1 MQSQK
6 PLRRLLALALFG
18 AAVSAYAQVI
28 TLSGV
33 VLDVN
38 THREIRGVNITIK
51 DEKLGTSSDMG
62 GRYSLRLPSLDRKYV
77 VVFRHV
83 GYEPREIPIDALLTM
98 KQVYLQPRVI
108 QLPDVEVEAEGVGR
122 MDIAKDLPQPVSVID
137 AKSFEIRGYVDAGDL
152 LKTDHSVQVEEELS
166 GKKTVSIRGGNPDE
180 VVVMYNGVKM
190 NNAYDNVSDLSL
202 IDLEDIESFQVIK
215 GSNTALY
222 GPEAFSGV
230 INIVPKTEQDYNL
243 RFQQRVGTYRSGNWG
258 LHFHQKLDA
267 LNLSYSFKQ
276 GGTQRKFV
284 GDVEGDKSLENSS
297 QHHTANL
304 LYNLS
309 PNSQG
314 VPAKSLGVMFLN
326 TSLTYDNQRDAETQS
341 NLDQLLSFKYNG
353 GLSVL
358 KEMELTLSLRRQ
370 KEEIAL
376 ADVFSR
382 DIEDR
387 NLQGNVEKRMQFGK
401 IEWLLGYQLQQ
412 DDLHFRDDDSPAMR
426 RRHHG
431 FISIAKLQNATG
443 ESSSS
448 RFDIDMSLRHDR
460 LRDEQLQVILPA
472 VSNNIDQ
479 SVTLNEFR
487 ENNWNETTFKMAFT
501 LSGSK
506 KDLAYSSSMSFGGNV
521 KFPTLFQQVS
531 APDLLT
537 SDRFTPRLQ
546 PEKNNSLELS
556 ANVSRDVRGKSAI
569 YGWAVS
575 GNYFQNNYTNKF
587 REFSI
592 PGLAF
597 ALYDNSPDARI
608 SGFEATTSLFL
619 FRKKLTVSTGLSRYF
634 ISEKVAFAFKA
645 DLKRTLNVL
654 IDHAGYSFQL
664 HWFKEGEQA
673 GVIRQQKPEG
683 GSEVRFAEVILPAYS
698 NLDLHLSKSF
708 TIGKLKLFGN
718 ASARN
723 LLNAEEVVLEGIAIR
738 DRRYYLTFGAQY

>member
-1 MQSQK
+1 MQSQNS
-6 PLRRLLALALFG
+6 LLRLLTLAVFG
-18 AAVSAYAQVI
+18 AAVAAYAQVI

-38 THREIRGVNITIK
+38 THREIRGVNIVIK
-51 DEKLGTSSDMG
+51 GTQLGTSSDMG
-62 GRYSLRLPSLDRKYV
+62 GRYSLRLPGIDRSYV
-77 VVFRHV
+77 VMFRHV
-83 GYEPREIPIDALLTM
+83 GYEPREIPLDALLTM

-108 QLPDVEVEAEGVGR
+108 QLPDVEVEAEGVKR

-137 AKSFEIRGYVDAGDL
+137 AKTFEIRGYVDAGDL

-166 GKKTVSIRGGNPDE
+166 GKKTISIRGGNPDE
-180 VVVMYNGVKM
+180 VVVVYNGVKM

-202 IDLEDIESFQVIK
+202 IDLEDIESFQIIK

-230 INIVPKTEQDYNL
+230 INIVPKIQQDYNL
-243 RFQQRVGTYRSGNWG
+243 RFQQRLGTYRSGNWG
-258 LHFHQKLDA
+258 LHLYQKLDD
-267 LNLSYSFKQ
+267 LNLAYGFKQ
-276 GGTQRKFV
+276 GGTQRNFV
-284 GDVEGDKSLENSS
+284 DDAEGNNGLENTS

-304 LYNLS
+304 IYNLPS
-309 PNSQG
+309 SG
-314 VPAKSLGVMFLN
+314 EGKPAQSIGVMFLN
-326 TSLTYDNQRDAETQS
+326 TSLDYENRRDDETQS
-341 NLDQLLSFKYNG
+341 NLDQLLSIKYNG
-353 GLSVL
+353 GLPLL
-358 KEMELTLSLRRQ
+358 KDVGLALSLRRQ
-370 KEEIAL
+370 REDLVL
-376 ADVFSR
+376 ANTFSR
-382 DIEDR
+382 DIDDR
-387 NLQGNVEKRMQFGK
+387 SLQANVEKSVRFGK
-401 IEWLLGYQLQQ
+401 LEWLLGYQLQQ
-412 DDLHFRDDDSPAMR
+412 DDLHFRGDDSPAMR

-431 FISIAKLQNATG
+431 FIAIAKIHNAAG
-443 ESSSS
+443 IDASST
-448 RFDIDMSLRHDR
+448 FDIDMSLRHDR
-460 LRDEQLQVILPA
+460 LHDEQLKLILPG
-472 VSNNIDQ
+472 VSDNVDQ
-479 SVTLNEFR
+479 GLTLNAFR

-501 LSGSK
+501 LAGSK
-506 KDLAYSSSMSFGGNV
+506 KDMTYNTSMSFGGNV

-537 SDRFTPRLQ
+537 SDKFTPRLE
-546 PEKNNSLELS
+546 PERNSSLELS
-556 ANVSRDVRGKSAI
+556 ANMSRDVRGKSAI
-569 YGWAVS
+569 YGWALS

-608 SGFEATTSLFL
+608 SGFEATTSLFF
-619 FRKKLTVSTGLSRYF
+619 FRKKLTVSTGLSRYS

-708 TIGKLKLFGN
+708 TIGRLKLFGN

-723 LLNAEEVVLEGIAIR
+723 LLNAEDVVLEGIAIR

>member
-6 PLRRLLALALFG
+6 SLRHVLALALFG
-18 AAVSAYAQVI
+18 AAVAAYAQVI

-38 THREIRGVNITIK
+38 THREIRGVNIVIK
-51 DEKLGTSSDMG
+51 GTPLGASSDLG
-62 GRYSLRLPSLDRKYV
+62 GRYSLRLPGIDRSYV

-83 GYEPREIPIDALLTM
+83 GYEPREIHLDSLMTM
-98 KQVYLQPRVI
+98 KQVYMQPRVI
-108 QLPDVEVEAEGVGR
+108 QFPNVEVEAEGVKR

-137 AKSFEIRGYVDAGDL
+137 AKNFEIRGYVDAGDL
-152 LKTDHSVQVEEELS
+152 LKTDHSVQVEEDLS

-180 VVVMYNGVKM
+180 VVVVYNGVKM

-202 IDLEDIESFQVIK
+202 IDLEDIESFQIIK

-230 INIVPKTEQDYNL
+230 INIVPKIQQDYNL

-258 LHFHQKLDA
+258 LHLYQKVND
-267 LNLSYSFKQ
+267 LNLAYSFKQ
-276 GGTQRKFV
+276 GGTQRNFV
-284 GDVEGDKSLENSS
+284 DDAEGNSGLENTS

-304 LYNLS
+304 IYNLPS
-309 PNSQG
+309 G
-314 VPAKSLGVMFLN
+314 GEGKPAKSIGVMFLN
-326 TSLTYDNQRDAETQS
+326 TSLDYENRRDDETQS
-341 NLDQLLSFKYNG
+341 NLDQLLSIKYNG
-353 GLSVL
+353 GLPVL
-358 KEMELTLSLRRQ
+358 KDMELALSLRRQ
-370 KEEIAL
+370 REDL
-376 ADVFSR
+376 VLVNTFSR
-382 DIEDR
+382 DIDNR
-387 NLQGNVEKRMQFGK
+387 SLHANVEKSIQFGK
-401 IEWLLGYQLQQ
+401 LEWLLGYQLQQ
-412 DDLHFRDDDSPAMR
+412 DDLHFRGDDSPAMR

-431 FISIAKLQNATG
+431 FISIAKIHNAAG
-443 ESSSS
+443 IDAS
-448 RFDIDMSLRHDR
+448 RKFDIDMSLRHDR
-460 LRDEQLQVILPA
+460 LHDEQLQLILPA
-472 VSNNIDQ
+472 VSENADPGA
-479 SVTLNEFR
+479 TLNAFR

-506 KDLAYSSSMSFGGNV
+506 KDLAYNSSMSFGGNV

-537 SDRFTPRLQ
+537 ADKFTPRLE
-546 PEKNNSLELS
+546 PEKNSSLELS

-673 GVIRQQKPEG
+673 GVVRQQKPEG

-708 TIGKLKLFGN
+708 TIGRLKLFGN

>member
-1 MQSQK
+1 MQFQK
-6 PLRRLLALALFG
+6 SFRRLVTLALFG
-18 AAVSAYAQVI
+18 VAFAAYAQVI
-28 TLSGV
+28 TLSGI

-38 THREIRGVNITIK
+38 THREIRGVNIVIK
-51 DEKLGTSSDMG
+51 GTQLGTSSDLG
-62 GRYSLRLPSLDRKYV
+62 GRYSLRLPGLDRSYV

-98 KQVYLQPRVI
+98 KQVYMQPRVI
-108 QLPDVEVEAEGVGR
+108 QFPSVEVEAEGVKR
-122 MDIAKDLPQPVSVID
+122 MDIAKDLPQPVAVID

-180 VVVMYNGVKM
+180 VVVVYNGVKM

-202 IDLEDIESFQVIK
+202 IDLEDIESFQIIK

-230 INIVPKTEQDYNL
+230 INIVPKIQQDYNL

-258 LHFHQKLDA
+258 LHLYQKVND
-267 LNLSYSFKQ
+267 LNFAYSFKQ
-276 GGTQRKFV
+276 GGTQRNFV
-284 GDVEGDKSLENSS
+284 DDAEGNRGLENTS

-304 LYNLS
+304 IYNLPS
-309 PNSQG
+309 SSEG
-314 VPAKSLGVMFLN
+314 TPAKSIGVMFLN
-326 TSLTYDNQRDAETQS
+326 TSLDYENRRDDETQS
-341 NLDQLLSFKYNG
+341 NLDQLLSLKYNG
-353 GLSVL
+353 GLPLL
-358 KEMELTLSLRRQ
+358 KDMELALSLRRQ
-370 KEEIAL
+370 REDLAL
-376 ADVFSR
+376 ANIFSR
-382 DIEDR
+382 DIDDR
-387 NLQGNVEKRMQFGK
+387 SLHANAEKRLHFGK
-401 IEWLLGYQLQQ
+401 LEWLLGYQLQQ
-412 DDLHFRDDDSPAMR
+412 DDLHFRGDDSPAMR

-431 FISIAKLQNATG
+431 FITIAKVHNAAG
-443 ESSSS
+443 AVSSSK
-448 RFDIDMSLRHDR
+448 FDIDMSLRHDR
-460 LRDEQLQVILPA
+460 LHDEQLKLILPA
-472 VSNNIDQ
+472 VSGNADPRT
-479 SVTLNEFR
+479 TLNAFR
-487 ENNWNETTFKMAFT
+487 ENNWSETTFKMAFT

-506 KDLAYSSSMSFGGNV
+506 KDLAYNSSMSFGGNV

-537 SDRFTPRLQ
+537 SDRFTPRLE
-546 PEKNNSLELS
+546 PEKNSSLELS
-556 ANVSRDVRGKSAI
+556 ASVSRDVRGKSAI

-683 GSEVRFAEVILPAYS
+683 GSEVKFAEVILSAYS

-708 TIGKLKLFGN
+708 TIGRLKLFGN